1 MKQLVTKLPCEGREP
16 EYPISDDTICAI
28 EATLYE
34 VIKNAAEFASYVV
47 YPSYFRYLYSSSQDQ
62 YGFRKIQRALFLCCI
77 LNFLCIVYYFDNH
90 ACDYKYYS

>member
-47 YPSYFRYLYSSSQDQ
+47 FTCYYRNMYGSSQDQ
-62 YGFRKIQRALFLCCI
+62 YGFWEVLRALFLCCAP
-77 LNFLCIVYYFDNH
+77 V
-90 ACDYKYYS
+90 

>member
-47 YPSYFRYLYSSSQDQ
+47 FTSYFRNIYNSSQDQ
-62 YGFRKIQRALFLCCI
+62 YGFLKVLRALFLCCA
-77 LNFLCIVYYFDNH
+77 LVY
-90 ACDYKYYS
+90 SVLL